1 MNYFVCPLL
10 LNLQSLSRHAA
21 TGRGSKGSTG
31 ISTDTKPQKQVG
43 GVGMEVSSSLDDA
56 TLPGATHTGGG
67 DDSTGTGADLSVMAI
82 RNDTGLMLRYWT
94 RDPASAC
101 AMRPDGERSIPLADL
116 TGSDKE
122 GPTTRHSLRSLNK
135 SNAAVSSSEPTDG
148 ASTSSTGSKGGT
160 AGALTFSPKK
170 TISLS
175 LQCPGEDPFPP
186 LMNVPL
192 EGAGCRVFVIEVQD
206 VNKSS
211 SDGRV
216 LLSGRNKSFCSTSLN
231 SSPAKYPH
239 PTHPIISPTSSVS
252 GFFRLASQIA
262 VPAGTTM
269 DDSGLTVAHRKTT
282 VPSQPTQAIR
292 STSLP
297 ASSIPASSSSSALLS
312 RVVKTGR
319 VVSDPALM
327 MKSLSKAGSLCVA
340 AELASHGGLRT
351 LSLRSTMR
359 FVNETNVP
367 VMNPFNRLT

>member
-1 MNYFVCPLL
+1 
-10 LNLQSLSRHAA
+10 
-21 TGRGSKGSTG
+21 
-31 ISTDTKPQKQVG
+31 
-43 GVGMEVSSSLDDA
+43 MEVSSSLDDA

-160 AGALTFSPKK
+160 AGAPTFSPKK

-269 DDSGLTVAHRKTT
+269 DDSGLTVAQRKTT